1 MFKMGNQ
8 NRYDQ
13 DIKLHYRMYKAGKRW
28 IVAGVAVMSFSLVL
42 AGKPQFVQAAVAE
55 PQTTSEVAAK
65 AKADQ
70 QSGIAANAAT
80 KTAAPVSQATTQTE
94 ANVPATETKAQD
106 AAKTAENTTAVKSA
120 IKTDTS
126 VLNNTTS
133 QASAQAQ
140 LQTTDQTDQAQVAGT
155 KAAAKPADSAA
166 TPQQL
171 AATEDDT
178 KADTQ
183 NDAKDAKTD
192 TKADPKKT
200 ADDDYQTAKDKTDHA
215 NALAAKANQNAAA
228 LQALLKDPKPDD
240 TAWLTQVNAA
250 LNDLAKA
257 SSDFTGTKVNTDE
270 VVAAYQAAL
279 KNLPNQPQPSAIDKV
294 QVGSKDEAATLANY
308 NKLVDAYT
316 TQVNT
321 ILAKVKN
328 GQANYAAA
336 EALAAAQK
344 QLKTAADQL
353 NAAIKQAV
361 DSANQGD
368 TAAAKHAVTAPDAAG
383 HTLDDYKNAYDDALT
398 AYNSNVTVYND
409 TTTDS
414 AQKITPVGTNADAA
428 APADPTKN
436 PSQKDYDQFKDEVA
450 KAAVQNNAHNQYETA
465 NTAYNQAKGT
475 FADLGGAV
483 AGWQT
488 AVDHY
493 NAIVTGVNKGQTA
506 ADTQKNLQ
514 AQQNAVTDAQ
524 NTLANAV
531 KAFQADNGA
540 YKEALA
546 KYQKALK
553 DYADQTGQ
561 PVQAAAPDY
570 DSADPQSTWNQFQ
583 DSITKLQNDFT
594 GTGTDTVPAQNETIM
609 QKNNDQLQAMQMIG
623 ATAKDLQTK
632 INQINQ
638 AAAAQQTAVDN
649 WNNEISAAQ
658 KDGRWAFFYPQL
670 QNDGNDLT
678 QKDYAYID
686 AINGTTTTFTSE
698 TKAADY
704 DKTYTQQQVD
714 KTTPN
719 YSDQD
724 YATAGVT
731 KDPTKA
737 SYAYLVN
744 AYLKAVAAYNATA
757 KDKIATGDP
766 ADADQVAADAANLKT
781 SLEGTDGFT
790 VQFQKLINTLAGMAA
805 DPDQNATAL
814 ASLKKIGTFSTDGSR
829 PAQLTYT
836 DGPQTVLSMV
846 IFGSGTW
853 TDVLSSNK
861 GESKYLRTNSF
872 NPKQYAFVDDGKGHL
887 LTAAAIHQLFT
898 NGWTDA
904 KYDPSSF
911 TLTPEYTADNGQK
924 YYLAGYGIYQASNI
938 QGNLK
943 QTSQLYTFSD
953 ADAEKEM
960 VKNGLMLSGDPS
972 QNTYMY
978 FYYLSTGISDQL
990 IPKPDPVGATA
1001 VKTFVTPTLQLTPV
1015 ASYDT
1020 AKAVPAPTATAGVNA
1035 NGPAYLAGT
1044 PVTPDF
1050 QSPDTTIQGA
1060 PTITLNQPKAPS
1072 TPGTP
1077 GGSGSGTP
1085 DDPSTPT
1092 TPSTPGEPST
1102 PDKPGTPT
1110 TPDQPGT
1117 PSKPGQPGKPGTPAT
1132 PGQPSKP
1139 GTPTTSG
1146 RTGQHGSQG
1155 GQWSNLTSN
1164 TQQAGQVR
1172 GSRLTLRQVVSLP
1185 GHQAA
1190 RANSAARL
1198 PQTGEHRSTG
1208 LMALGAALMAMS
1220 LVFGWTLTD
1229 RKRRQ
1234 D

>member
-1 MFKMGNQ
+1 MFKMRNQ

-70 QSGIAANAAT
+70 QSGTAANAAT

-126 VLNNTTS
+126 VLNNTTA

-140 LQTTDQTDQAQVAGT
+140 LQTTDQTDQVQAAGT
-155 KAAAKPADSAA
+155 KAAAKPADSPA

-178 KADTQ
+178 KADAQ
-183 NDAKDAKTD
+183 NDAQDAKTD

-215 NALAAKANQNAAA
+215 NALAAKANQSAAA

-279 KNLPNQPQPSAIDKV
+279 KNLLNQPQPSAIDKV
-294 QVGSKDEAATLANY
+294 QVGSKDKAATLASY

-493 NAIVTGVNKGQTA
+493 NAIVTGVNKGQTD

-514 AQQNAVTDAQ
+514 AQQKTVTDAQ

-638 AAAAQQTAVDN
+638 AAAAQQAAVDN

-678 QKDYAYID
+678 QKDYAYIN

-704 DKTYTQQQVD
+704 GKTYTQQQVD

-1020 AKAVPAPTATAGVNA
+1020 AKAVPAPTVTAGVTA

-1060 PTITLNQPKAPS
+1060 PTITLNQLKAPS

-1092 TPSTPGEPST
+1092 TPSEPSTPGEPST

-1117 PSKPGQPGKPGTPAT
+1117 PSKPGQPGKPGTP
-1132 PGQPSKP
+1132 
-1139 GTPTTSG
+1139 TTSG
-1146 RTGQHGSQG
+1146 QTGQHGSQG

-1172 GSRLTLRQVVSLP
+1172 GSRRTLRQVVSLP
-1185 GHQAA
+1185 GHQLA
-1190 RANSAARL
+1190 RTRL

-1208 LMALGAALMAMS
+1208 LMAIGAALMAVS
-1220 LVFGWTLTD
+1220 LVFGWTLTV